1 MTIKYIPADYR
12 ETVLIWLSIYGA
24 VMAKAKEL
32 GSEDPNT
39 EVVIQYEGIA
49 PGGTYAGQE
58 MVGVTKQDQELG
70 RTGER
75 FFY

>member
-1 MTIKYIPADYR
+1 MPIKWSPANFAF
-12 ETVLIWLSIYGA
+12 EVLIWQGIYNE

-32 GSEDPNT
+32 GAEESAV
-39 EVVIQYEGIA
+39 EVVIQYEGIV
-49 PGGTYAGQE
+49 PSGPHQGEQ
-58 MVGVTKQDQELG
+58 MVGVVRKDKELG

>member
-1 MTIKYIPADYR
+1 MTLKWIPANYGF
-12 ETVLIWLSIYGA
+12 EVLIWQSIYEE

-32 GSEDPNT
+32 GSEDPSV
-39 EVVIQYEGIA
+39 EVEIRYEGVV
-49 PGGTYAGQE
+49 PGGPNEGKEA
-58 MVGVTKQDQELG
+58 VGVSCNHQELG